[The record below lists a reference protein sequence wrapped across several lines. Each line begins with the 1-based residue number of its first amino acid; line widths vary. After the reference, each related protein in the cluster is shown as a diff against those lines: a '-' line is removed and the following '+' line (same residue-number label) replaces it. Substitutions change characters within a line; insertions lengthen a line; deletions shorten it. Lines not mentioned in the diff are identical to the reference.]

1 MKHREE
7 MVGGASLSCFN
18 PEKKVAVF
26 GIAAERQRLKLQARY
41 QYKGCPLSIFP
52 QVDLST
58 VDALDVGMK
67 LAYKLWLKRW
77 AVFLPRFCAK

>member
-18 PEKKVAVF
+18 PEKEVAVF
-26 GIAAERQRLKLQARY
+26 GIAAERQRLKLQAKY

-52 QVDLST
+52 HVDLST
-58 VDALDVGMK
+58 VDALYVGMK